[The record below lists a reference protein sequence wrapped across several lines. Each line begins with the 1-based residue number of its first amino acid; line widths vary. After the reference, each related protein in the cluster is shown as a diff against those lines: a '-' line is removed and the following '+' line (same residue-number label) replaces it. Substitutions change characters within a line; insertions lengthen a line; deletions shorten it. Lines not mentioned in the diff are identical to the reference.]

1 MIDIV
6 EVKTLINKGD
16 LEVSVVNGNILLKN
30 KRNGEAVK
38 IGSAAGI
45 KTFDSEERS
54 EIRYT
59 ERFQKPEWL

>member
-38 IGSAAGI
+38 IRSAAGI

-54 EIRYT
+54 KIRYT